1 MGHLFE
7 CETQH
12 EEQISQENIA
22 LKKKMKKRKKLIKE
36 IEKGVVILTGEA
48 LFAGVVTAGAFI
60 AKHIKWGDYIE
71 WNRDTHLED
80 FCSFVCYHDVEFI
93 SYFINIIYCIW
104 KKKP

>member
-1 MGHLFE
+1 MYPSYRKTEKISPNILLGHLFE

-60 AKHIKWGDYIE
+60 AKHIK
-71 WNRDTHLED
+71 
-80 FCSFVCYHDVEFI
+80 
-93 SYFINIIYCIW
+93 
-104 KKKP
+104 

>member
-1 MGHLFE
+1 MFE

-60 AKHIKWGDYIE
+60 AKHIK
-71 WNRDTHLED
+71 
-80 FCSFVCYHDVEFI
+80 
-93 SYFINIIYCIW
+93 
-104 KKKP
+104 